1 MIAYIK
7 GILEEKNNEVAVI
20 DVNGVGYQILIPY
33 STYQLLPEVGTC
45 VKLNIYMNVR
55 EDNVSLFGFF
65 TKEEERV
72 FKLLISVSG
81 VGPKMALAVLS
92 DITPAEFSLGVITD
106 DVSKLTKVSGIGK
119 KTAQRIILE
128 LKDKLKNEDMV
139 ESKEYKLEAKVSNN
153 QTDEAISALQVLGYP
168 CKDAT
173 KAVNAVDTDGLSV
186 EEIIKAALKLLI

>member
-7 GILEEKNNEVAVI
+7 GTLEEKNNEVAVI

-33 STYQLLPEVGTC
+33 STYQLLPEIGTC
-45 VKLNIYMNVR
+45 VKLNVYMNVR

-81 VGPKMALAVLS
+81 VGPKMALGVLS

-128 LKDKLKNEDMV
+128 LKDKLKNEDV
-139 ESKEYKLEAKVSNN
+139 IENQEYKLETKVSNCES
-153 QTDEAISALQVLGYP
+153 DEAISALQVLGYP

-173 KAVNAVDTDGLSV
+173 KAVSAVDTEGLSV

>member
-7 GILEEKNNEVAVI
+7 GTLEEKNNEVAVI

-33 STYQLLPEVGTC
+33 STYQILPEVGAC

-55 EDNVSLFGFF
+55 EDNVSLFGFY

-139 ESKEYKLEAKVSNN
+139 ESKDYKLESKISSN
-153 QTDEAISALQVLGYP
+153 QADEAISALQVLGYP

-173 KAVNAVDTDGLSV
+173 KAVSAVDTEGLAV

>member
-7 GILEEKNNEVAVI
+7 GILEEKNNEIAIV
-20 DVNGVGYQILIPY
+20 DVNGIGYQILIPY
-33 STYQLLPEVGTC
+33 STYQILPDVGTC
-45 VKLNIYMNVR
+45 VKLNVYMNVR
-55 EDNVSLFGFF
+55 EDNVSLFGFY
-65 TKEEERV
+65 TKEEERM

-92 DITPAEFSLGVITD
+92 DITPTEFSLGVITD
-106 DVSKLTKVSGIGK
+106 DVNKLTKVSGIGK

-139 ESKEYKLEAKVSNN
+139 DSKEYKLEVKVSNN
-153 QTDEAISALQVLGYP
+153 QANEAISALQVLGYP

>member
-1 MIAYIK
+1 MISYIK
-7 GILEEKNNEVAVI
+7 GTLEEKNNEVAVI
-20 DVNGVGYQILIPY
+20 DVNGIGYQILIPY
-33 STYQLLPEVGTC
+33 STYQLLPETGTC

-139 ESKEYKLEAKVSNN
+139 ESKEYKLEAKVLCN
-153 QTDEAISALQVLGYP
+153 QSDEAISALQVLGYP
-168 CKDAT
+168 CKEAT
-173 KAVNAVDTDGLSV
+173 KAVSAVDTEGLSV

>member
-7 GILEEKNNEVAVI
+7 GTLEEKNNEVAVI
-20 DVNGVGYQILIPY
+20 DVNGIGYQILIPY
-33 STYQLLPEVGTC
+33 STYQLLPEVGSC

-55 EDNVSLFGFF
+55 EDNVSLFGFY

-139 ESKEYKLEAKVSNN
+139 ENEEYKLDIKVSNN
-153 QTDEAISALQVLGYP
+153 QSDEAISALQVLGYP
-168 CKDAT
+168 CKEAT
-173 KAVNAVDTDGLSV
+173 KAVAAVDTEGLSV